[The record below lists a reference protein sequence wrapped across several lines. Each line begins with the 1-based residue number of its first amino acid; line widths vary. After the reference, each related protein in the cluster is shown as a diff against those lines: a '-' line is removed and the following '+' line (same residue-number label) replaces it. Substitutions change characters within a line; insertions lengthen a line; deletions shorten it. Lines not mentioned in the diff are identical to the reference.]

1 MRTRVLV
8 GVLIAIGFL
17 FLCWLDWHRGGFP
30 WGTSALYVAGTWA
43 GMREYL
49 RLQNA
54 GGAKLPV
61 EFTGALAA
69 ALAVAV
75 ILEFWKAR
83 PLGPA
88 DMPLG
93 EALLLG
99 IMILFMCAEVVRG
112 EPERFRDLAVLFLGF
127 FYIWVLG
134 TYSMKIR
141 HLPAIGEA
149 AFVWWIV
156 VSKGTDAMAYFTGKA
171 IGRHKLIPKVSP
183 AKTIEGSMGGLVLGC
198 AMGLVVWKIFP
209 SLQRELPLAWFIP
222 VSLLV
227 QVVGQFGDLA
237 ESLMKRSVAVKDSSK
252 LLPGMGGVLDVI
264 DCLLLSAPV
273 AYTALILAIKLRSH
287 F

>member
-1 MRTRVLV
+1 MRTRVIA
-8 GVLIAIGFL
+8 GVLIAVGFL
-17 FLCWLDWHRGGFP
+17 ALCGLDYRRGGFP
-30 WGTSALYVAGTWA
+30 WGISCLFVVGIWA

-61 EFTGALAA
+61 EFAAALAA

-88 DMPLG
+88 DMPIG
-93 EALLLG
+93 EVLLLG
-99 IMILFMCAEVVRG
+99 IMVVFMCAEVIRG
-112 EPERFRDLAVLFLGF
+112 EPERFRDLAVLFFGF

-149 AFVWWIV
+149 AFLWWIV
-156 VSKGTDAMAYFTGKA
+156 ASKGTDAMAYFTGKA
-171 IGRHKLIPKVSP
+171 IGKHKLIPKVSP
-183 AKTIEGSMGGLVLGC
+183 GKTIEGSVGGLVLGC
-198 AMGLVVWKIFP
+198 AMGLVVWKISP
-209 SLQRELPLAWFIP
+209 ALQRELPLAWFIP

-227 QVVGQFGDLA
+227 QVVGQFGDLV
-237 ESLMKRSVAVKDSSK
+237 ESLMKRSVAMKDSAK

-273 AYTALILAIKLRSH
+273 AYTALVLAIKLRAHS
-287 F
+287 